1 MNKISID
8 MATTSSKKRTD
19 YHNEAVNLIIKRSGM
34 TKKEIQDIA
43 IREFCY
49 NNLNLLTQA
58 EKQKYKGWIL

>member
-1 MNKISID
+1 MNRISID
-8 MATTSSKKRTD
+8 MATTSTKKRTD
-19 YHNEAVNLIIKRSGM
+19 YYNEAVNLIIKRSGM

>member
-1 MNKISID
+1 MQNKTDDIFK
-8 MATTSSKKRTD
+8 KKRTD
-19 YHNEAVNLIIKRSGM
+19 LHNEAVNLIIKRSGM

-49 NNLNLLTQA
+49 DNLHLLTEA